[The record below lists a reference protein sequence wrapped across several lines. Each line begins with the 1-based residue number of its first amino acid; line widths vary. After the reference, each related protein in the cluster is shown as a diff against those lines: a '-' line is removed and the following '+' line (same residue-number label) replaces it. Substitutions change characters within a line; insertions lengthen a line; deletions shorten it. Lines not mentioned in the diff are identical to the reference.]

1 MNKIKIKLYE
11 ENMMSEKIEK
21 KSSIIAYSVFIFTLA
36 IVFLNIVSLI
46 FPALLLASSI
56 SLDSRINP
64 FEIGAWASPLL
75 TADLSVLSLAILY
88 YRKRLPDIITRSFR
102 FILSFEVSRKIA
114 ALTFLVIIVIY
125 IAFSVWE
132 LTLKEADIWADWK
145 VVSEIINSFPN
156 GGDEQALLK
165 GIYVNNFLLYVSQ
178 EFLHN
183 VKIIP
188 FLASIA
194 LVFLTYLL
202 TVKISQKRFAGLVA
216 TVILLQSHTFL
227 RYDTT
232 ATYNNFW
239 TVFYLASLYLIYVK
253 WPLSPLAFVASVFSK
268 ALSIAFIP
276 MTLFFAIR
284 SKTKAKT
291 KIGIVVSFII
301 VIVAAIVALLIAGG
315 LGYGQSLKAFDG
327 LDFVSGLTT
336 WAYQLRIDGLV
347 LLFLLPVTVG
357 LFIKSREGK
366 TEAESILVLIAGI
379 LLSVPLL
386 AGFTEFNIQP
396 YRWIPLIAFFAI
408 GVGTLLSKTSANRPQ
423 D

>member
-1 MNKIKIKLYE
+1 MF
-11 ENMMSEKIEK
+11 EKTEEK
-21 KSSIIAYSVFIFTLA
+21 KSRFITYVVFIFALTVV
-36 IVFLNIVSLI
+36 ILNIVSLI
-46 FPALLLASSI
+46 FPALLLTSFVSVE
-56 SLDSRINP
+56 SRINP
-64 FEIGAWASPLL
+64 FELGSWAIPFLV
-75 TADLSVLSLAILY
+75 ANLSVLAFGLLY
-88 YRKRLPDIITRSFR
+88 YRKLLPDLITRYFK
-102 FILSFEVSRKIA
+102 FILDFEVSRKI
-114 ALTFLVIIVIY
+114 TIIAFAIIIGIY
-125 IAFSVWE
+125 IALSVWE
-132 LTLKEADIWADWK
+132 LALQEGDVWADWEL
-145 VVSEIINSFPN
+145 VGSIIESFPY
-156 GGDEQALLK
+156 GGEDHPALRV
-165 GIYVNNFLLYVSQ
+165 IYVNNFLLYASQ
-178 EFLHN
+178 EILQN

-232 ATYNNFW
+232 ATYANFW
-239 TVFYLASLYLIYVK
+239 IVFYLASLYLIYAK

-276 MTLFFAIR
+276 MTIFFALR
-284 SKTKAKT
+284 SKTKTKT
-291 KIGIVVSFII
+291 KIGIVISYLII
-301 VIVAAIVALLIAGG
+301 IVAAIAALLMAQG
-315 LGYGQSLKAFDG
+315 LGYGKTLREFDG
-327 LDFVSGLTT
+327 LGFASGFSS

-357 LFIKSREGK
+357 LFLKSRNGIK
-366 TEAESILVLIAGI
+366 EADSMLVLIAGI

-408 GVGTLLSKTSANRPQ
+408 GVGTLLSKTSANGPQ